1 MKKIPFTRASYLI
14 EFTRW
19 LRMVGAPVESELARA
34 RLPTYLEET
43 PDAYL
48 GINLVVDF
56 LMRSAKKESIH
67 ELGFGAG
74 WQTRFEDFSPTMK
87 NALQAAPGIRA
98 RIGNFIRFVHFEDST
113 VKASMRREGDA
124 VRVRIGGEY
133 PADLDLQMTE
143 WQQLKALIEVVRA
156 GESTWLP
163 TEITFQSDFTPGSVA
178 FAQLGNTRIRTSQP
192 ETSILFPIEV
202 LGASPAVIDGPAVTD
217 QNPVVTL
224 RKTIEPYLASGG
236 PPIEL
241 AAEIVGSS
249 MRSLQRYL
257 RAQQTSY
264 SELIE
269 QSRFEKASHLLAD
282 HDLKIIDVALSVG
295 YDDSSNFARA
305 FRRISGLCPRE
316 YRQQF
321 MK

>member
-1 MKKIPFTRASYLI
+1 MKNIAVTRASYLM

-19 LRMVGAPVESELARA
+19 LRMVGAPVERELARA

-43 PDAYL
+43 PDAYVSL
-48 GINLVVDF
+48 NLVVGF
-56 LMRSAKKESIH
+56 LMRNAAKEGI
-67 ELGFGAG
+67 EDLGFGAG
-74 WQTRFEDFSPTMK
+74 WQTRFENYSPTMK
-87 NALQAAPGIRA
+87 NTLQAAPTTRA
-98 RIGNFIRFVHFEDST
+98 RIENFIRFVHLEDNT

-124 VRVRIGGEY
+124 VRVYIGGEY
-133 PADLDLQMTE
+133 PEDLDLQITE

-163 TEITFQSDFTPGSVA
+163 TEISFRSDFTPG
-178 FAQLGNTRIRTSQP
+178 FAALRQLGNTRIRTAQP

-202 LGASPAVIDGPAVTD
+202 LGASPAAIDGQAVTD

-249 MRSLQRYL
+249 MRSLQRDL
-257 RAQQTSY
+257 REQQTSY

-269 QSRFEKASHLLAD
+269 QSRFEKASRLLAD
-282 HDLKIIDVALSVG
+282 HDLKIIDIALSVG
-295 YDDSSNFARA
+295 YDDSSNFSRA

-316 YRQQF
+316 YRQQCI
-321 MK
+321 K